1 MPSARWSC
9 FNVIVPSSGN
19 PSEMIVFNLLSGAA
33 VTLPT
38 RVTLQSLRSEQTLDL
53 MRLNI
58 VTLDDDE
65 KHLVDY

>member
-1 MPSARWSC
+1 M
-9 FNVIVPSSGN
+9 IVPSSGN

-53 MRLNI
+53 MLSLI
-58 VTLDDDE
+58 
-65 KHLVDY
+65 HI